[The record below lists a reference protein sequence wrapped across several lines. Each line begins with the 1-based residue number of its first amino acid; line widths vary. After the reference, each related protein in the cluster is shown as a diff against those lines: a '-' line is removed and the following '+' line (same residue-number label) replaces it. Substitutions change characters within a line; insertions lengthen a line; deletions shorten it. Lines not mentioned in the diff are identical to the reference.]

1 MARQYETEEAMR
13 NETLFEDKLQEECG
27 IFGIAAAPELADP
40 AVSAYQA
47 LFALQHRGQDSS
59 GIAVTL
65 DGDIQVHKDKGLVP
79 DVFTQSILDS
89 FHGARSAIGHVRQ
102 NVSDRGGLTNI
113 QPLVVH
119 HASGSLALC
128 YNGKLVN
135 SAALRAETENRGGI
149 FQGTNDAEIISYVI
163 VREHLRT
170 NTLADAVLNAMHYLI
185 GAYSLV
191 VMDGSCLIAARDPN
205 GFRPL
210 CIGKVGNSIVFA
222 SESCAIEALGGTFLR
237 DVEPGEVVVTAYGSG
252 EIHSMHCDIRARSAL
267 CMFELIYFARQDS
280 VVDGAA
286 VSKVREKAG
295 RVLARNST
303 VTGDIVIGVP
313 DSGIVGA
320 MGYAQESGI
329 PYELGLMKNRYIQRT
344 FIESRAWEREK
355 SVRIK
360 LNAISSCVKGKRVIL
375 VDDSIVR
382 GTTCARIVR
391 LLRDAGA
398 SEVHVKSTAPAF
410 VYPCYFGTSLPAADQ
425 LAAFGRT
432 EEEIA
437 DLIGADS
444 VQYLRVED
452 LGEIASDLN
461 IKFCDACFTGD
472 YAVPVPK
479 ERAEQLRISHYQD
492 NV

>member
-1 MARQYETEEAMR
+1 MSIRGSHFDE
-13 NETLFEDKLQEECG
+13 KLQEECG
-27 IFGIAAAPELADP
+27 IFGIAAAPELQDP

-47 LFALQHRGQDSS
+47 LYALQHRGQDSS
-59 GIAVTL
+59 GIAVSL
-65 DGDIQVHKDKGLVP
+65 NGDVQVRKGKGLVP
-79 DVFTQSILDS
+79 DVFRQEDLDA
-89 FHGARSAIGHVRQ
+89 FHGARAAIGHVRQ
-102 NVSDRGGLTNI
+102 NVDGGQAVMSNI

-135 SAALRAETENRGGI
+135 SAELRAETENRGGI
-149 FQGTNDAEIISYVI
+149 FQGTNDAEVISYVI

-170 NTLADAVLNAMHYLI
+170 DTLADAVLNAMHYLI
-185 GAYSLV
+185 GAFSLV
-191 VMDGSCLIAARDPN
+191 VMDRSCLIAARDPN

-210 CIGKVGNSIVFA
+210 CIGRVNGSIVFA

-237 DVEPGEVVVTAYGSG
+237 DVAPGEVVVTEYGSG
-252 EIHSMHCDIRARSAL
+252 EIKSYPSGIRAKSAL

-280 VVDGAA
+280 VVDGAS

-295 RVLARNST
+295 RCLARHSKSE
-303 VTGDIVIGVP
+303 GDIVIGVP
-313 DSGIVGA
+313 DSGITGA
-320 MGYAQESGI
+320 MGYARESGI

-360 LNAISSCVKGKRVIL
+360 LNAISSCVKDKRIIL

-391 LLRDAGA
+391 LLREAGA
-398 SEVHVKSTAPAF
+398 REVHVKSTAPAF
-410 VYPCYFGTSLPAADQ
+410 IYPCYFGTSLPEPGQ

-432 EEEIA
+432 EEEVCR
-437 DLIGADS
+437 LIGADS
-444 VQYLRVED
+444 LQYLRLED
-452 LGEIASDLN
+452 LVEIASDLK
-461 IKFCDACFTGD
+461 IQFCDACFTGH

-479 ERAEQLRISHYQD
+479 KQDQLTLS
-492 NV
+492 NF

>member
-1 MARQYETEEAMR
+1 MSIRSS
-13 NETLFEDKLQEECG
+13 LFDDKLQEECG
-27 IFGIAAAPELADP
+27 IFGIAAGPELLDP

-47 LFALQHRGQDSS
+47 LYALQHRGQDSS
-59 GIAVTL
+59 GIAVSL
-65 DGDIQVHKDKGLVP
+65 NGDIQVHKGKGLIP
-79 DVFTQSILDS
+79 DVFDQERLDA
-89 FHGARSAIGHVRQ
+89 FQGARAAIGHVRQ
-102 NVSDRGGLTNI
+102 NVDGKHAGMSNI

-149 FQGTNDAEIISYVI
+149 FQGSNDAEVISYVI

-170 NTLADAVLNAMHYLI
+170 DTLADAVLNAMHYLI
-185 GAYSLV
+185 GAFSMV

-210 CIGKVGNSIVFA
+210 CIGKVKDSIVFA

-237 DVEPGEVVVTAYGSG
+237 DVEPGEVVVTEYGSS
-252 EIHSMHCDIRARSAL
+252 EIQSFNCKILARSAL

-280 VVDGAA
+280 VVDGAS

-295 RVLARNST
+295 RCLARRSK
-303 VTGDIVIGVP
+303 VQGDLVIGVP

-320 MGYAQESGI
+320 MGYARESGI

-360 LNAISSCVKGKRVIL
+360 LNAISSCVKDKRIIL

-382 GTTCARIVR
+382 GTTSARIVR

-398 SEVHVKSTAPAF
+398 KEVHMKSTAPAF
-410 VYPCYFGTSLPAADQ
+410 MYPCYFGTSLPEGDQ
-425 LAAFGRT
+425 LAAFGHT
-432 EEEIA
+432 EEEVCR
-437 DLIGADS
+437 LIGADS
-444 VQYLRVED
+444 LQYLRVED
-452 LGEIASDLN
+452 LKEIASDLK
-461 IKFCDACFTGD
+461 IQFCDACFTGH
-472 YAVPVPK
+472 YVLPVPK
-479 ERAEQLRISHYQD
+479 RQPDQLRLS

>member
-1 MARQYETEEAMR
+1 MSIRGSQFEE
-13 NETLFEDKLQEECG
+13 KLQEECG
-27 IFGIAAAPELADP
+27 IFGIAAAPDFADP

-59 GIAVTL
+59 GIAVCMN
-65 DGDIQVHKDKGLVP
+65 GDVFAHKGKGLVP
-79 DVFTQSILDS
+79 DVFDQERLDS
-89 FHGARSAIGHVRQ
+89 FHGAKAAVGHVRQ
-102 NVSDRGGLTNI
+102 SAGSERVGVGNL

-119 HASGSLALC
+119 HASGSMALC

-135 SAALRAETENRGGI
+135 SAALRQETENRGGI
-149 FQGTNDAEIISYVI
+149 FQGTNDAEVISYMI

-170 NTLADAVLNAMHYLI
+170 HTLADALLNAMQYLV
-185 GAYSLV
+185 GAFSLV
-191 VMDGSCLIAARDPN
+191 VMDNSCLIAARDPN

-210 CIGKVGNSIVFA
+210 CIGKVNGSIVFA
-222 SESCAIEALGGTFLR
+222 SESCAIEALGGTFIR
-237 DVEPGEVVVTAYGSG
+237 DVAPGEVVVTEYGSG
-252 EIHSMHCDIRARSAL
+252 EIESYHCGIRAKSAL

-280 VVDGAA
+280 VVDGAS

-295 RVLARNST
+295 RCLARRNR
-303 VTGDIVIGVP
+303 VEGDLVMGVP

-320 MGYAQESGI
+320 MGFARESGI

-360 LNAISSCVKGKRVIL
+360 LNPISSCVRGKRIIL

-382 GTTCARIVR
+382 GTTSARIVR

-398 SEVHVKSTAPAF
+398 KEVHVKSTAPAF
-410 VYPCYFGTSLPAADQ
+410 IYPCYFGTSLPEPGQ

-432 EEEIA
+432 EEEVCQ
-437 DLIGADS
+437 LIGADS
-444 VQYLRVED
+444 LQYLPVED
-452 LGEIASDLN
+452 LAEIASDLN
-461 IKFCDACFTGD
+461 INFCDACFTGN
-472 YAVPVPK
+472 YAVPIPK
-479 ERAEQLRISHYQD
+479 KRDQLTMA
-492 NV
+492 NF

>member
-1 MARQYETEEAMR
+1 MNKQNANSAMPVSG
-13 NETLFEDKLQEECG
+13 ELFDDKLQEECG
-27 IFGIAAAPELADP
+27 IFGIAASAEQTDP
-40 AVSAYQA
+40 AVAAYQA
-47 LFALQHRGQDSS
+47 LYALQHRGQDSS
-59 GIAVTL
+59 GIAVCL
-65 DGDIQVHKDKGLVP
+65 DDDIQVHKAKGLVP
-79 DVFTQSILDS
+79 DVFDRAHLNA
-89 FHGARSAIGHVRQ
+89 FHGAKAAVGHVRQ
-102 NVSDRGGLTNI
+102 SIGGGIATPSNI

-135 SAALRAETENRGGI
+135 STALRAETENRGGI
-149 FQGTNDAEIISYVI
+149 FQGTNDAEVISYVI

-170 NTLADAVLNAMHYLI
+170 DTLADAVLNAMYYLI
-185 GAYSLV
+185 GAYSMV
-191 VMDGSCLIAARDPN
+191 VMDRSCLIAARDPN

-210 CIGKVGNSIVFA
+210 CMGRVKNSIVFA

-237 DVEPGEVVVTAYGSG
+237 DVEPGEVVVAEYGST
-252 EIHSMHCDIRARSAL
+252 EVQSYHCDVRAKSAL

-295 RVLARNST
+295 RMLARRSE
-303 VTGDIVIGVP
+303 VTGDVVLGVP

-320 MGYAQESGI
+320 MGYARESGI

-360 LNAISSCVKGKRVIL
+360 LNAISDCVKGKRVIM

-382 GTTCARIVR
+382 GTTSARIVK

-398 SEVHVKSTAPAF
+398 IEVHVKSTAPAF
-410 VYPCYFGTSLPAADQ
+410 RYPCYFGTSLPAQEQ
-425 LAAFGRT
+425 LAAHDRT
-432 EEEIA
+432 EAEVAE
-437 DLIGADS
+437 LIGADS
-444 VQYLRVED
+444 VQFLRVED
-452 LGEIASDLN
+452 LREIASDLK
-461 IKFCDACFTGD
+461 IQFCDACFTGH
-472 YAVPVPK
+472 YVLPVH
-479 ERAEQLRISHYQD
+479 R
-492 NV
+492 N